1 MLFHPG
7 QLIRFLGNAAKDNTR
22 DLAKELTKAQ
32 RDLAWHTRALD
43 VALREAARGHARDTI
58 IRNHEYGKRIA
69 LETIKKLTN
78 GR

>member
-7 QLIRFLGNAAKDNTR
+7 QLISFLGKAAKDN
-22 DLAKELTKAQ
+22 AKELAKAQ

-58 IRNHEYGKRIA
+58 IRNHEYGKKIA
-69 LETIKKLTN
+69 LETIKKLTS